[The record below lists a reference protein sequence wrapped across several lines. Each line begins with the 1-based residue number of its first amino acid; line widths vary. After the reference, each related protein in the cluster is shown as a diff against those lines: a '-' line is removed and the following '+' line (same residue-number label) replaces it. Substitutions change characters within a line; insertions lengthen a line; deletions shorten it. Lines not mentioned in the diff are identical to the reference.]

1 MHRLGLIMHR
11 WKILVIV
18 CILHVIFVLII
29 LHDVYHRCICRML
42 AASIVLAYGVELL
55 LVVDVV

>member
-1 MHRLGLIMHR
+1 MHR